1 LSTEISGIR
10 PDIRAGYFSNIR
22 QIRYPVGYEKAL
34 SGAPLIFINGHFKQK
49 LYKYFRPGSWEKA
62 TIGALAHLCIIKFN
76 FFLKPSLPLK
86 KIFSKLKKILFFL
99 ACCQV
104 IQPTTKSI

>member
-34 SGAPLIFINGHFKQK
+34 SGAPLVSANRFQ
-49 LYKYFRPGSWEKA
+49 A
-62 TIGALAHLCIIKFN
+62 TISSFLRPLEKIAFGWLMII
-76 FFLKPSLPLK
+76 LLLPFGRFCENLHNAVCT
-86 KIFSKLKKILFFL
+86 L
-99 ACCQV
+99 
-104 IQPTTKSI
+104 

>member
-34 SGAPLIFINGHFKQK
+34 SGAPLIFT
-49 LYKYFRPGSWEKA
+49 
-62 TIGALAHLCIIKFN
+62 TIIFTTIIFTTII
-76 FFLKPSLPLK
+76 FTTTPS
-86 KIFSKLKKILFFL
+86 S
-99 ACCQV
+99 
-104 IQPTTKSI
+104 